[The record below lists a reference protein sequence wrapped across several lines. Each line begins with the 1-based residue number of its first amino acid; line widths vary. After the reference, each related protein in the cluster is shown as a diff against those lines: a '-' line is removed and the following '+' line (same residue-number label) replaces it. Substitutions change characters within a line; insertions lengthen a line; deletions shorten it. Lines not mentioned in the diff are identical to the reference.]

1 MGNMHL
7 VTGYAGKSH
16 VTASDHG
23 AMNSAIFG
31 TGEYVLGKGNK
42 LSASVISNN
51 QIRIY
56 DGDLMMQGRHVRLEE
71 GKYVDLTVENGTQD
85 TYRNDLIVARYTKNT
100 STGVED
106 CELVVIKGTAVTSN
120 PSDPSYTK
128 GNLLEN
134 HDVRND
140 MLLYRVPLVGLN
152 VQNLVCL
159 FETRTETFGD
169 LGNKQ
174 NKTSDLTAE
183 TTIADGDYFPFYDV
197 SASANKKTLWSN
209 VVAKIRT
216 ALFGTTNG
224 VLKANGSGTI
234 SAMKVDNTPTAGSAN
249 LVTSGGVKSYAAA
262 LDSNGKVKPEHIR
275 TRIIIVEEP
284 EHTLAASEVE
294 SFIRFASTITE
305 ATLTIPDDLDNA
317 MFPLGTSVE
326 VFLPNGTGVLN
337 IKTASSDTTMFTPNG
352 NKTSVSSSGCYPV
365 FTLTKVYYH
374 KWVVR
379 GDFA

>member
-56 DGDLMMQGRHVRLEE
+56 DGDLMMQGRHVRVEE
-71 GKYVDLTVENGTQD
+71 GKYVDLTIENGTQD

-100 STGVED
+100 STGVEG

-134 HDVRND
+134 HDVQND

-159 FETRTETFGD
+159 FETRTETVGD

-209 VVAKIRT
+209 IMAKIRT

-234 SAMKVDNTPTAGSAN
+234 SAMAVDSKPTASSSN
-249 LVTSGGVKSYAAA
+249 LVTSGGVKSYVDGKHSAVSVTVTGW
-262 LDSNGKVKPEHIR
+262 DSSTMQADCTCSGVTASN
-275 TRIIIVEEP
+275 TIIVTPAPSSYLTWSECQVRAVAQAANSITFQCEEVP
-284 EHTLAASEVE
+284 SEN
-294 SFIRFASTITE
+294 
-305 ATLTIPDDLDNA
+305 LTA
-317 MFPLGTSVE
+317 
-326 VFLPNGTGVLN
+326 N
-337 IKTASSDTTMFTPNG
+337 ILIVG
-352 NKTSVSSSGCYPV
+352 
-365 FTLTKVYYH
+365 
-374 KWVVR
+374 
-379 GDFA
+379 